1 MKITRIDHFVL
12 VTEDLQKCVEFYE
25 GILGL
30 EHVCE
35 GGKHS
40 LRFGSSKINIHT
52 RAGEFAPFAARPSAG
67 SADFCLICEDQSAQQ
82 LKTELESKGAQIE
95 LGVVPRTGARGAMQS
110 IYLRDPDGNLV
121 ELGVYENSDD
131 SA

>member
-1 MKITRIDHFVL
+1 MKIKGIDHFVL
-12 VTEDLQKCVEFYE
+12 VTDDLQKCVQFYE

-40 LRFGSSKINIHT
+40 LHFGSSKINIHT
-52 RAGEFAPFAARPSAG
+52 RAGKFAPFAARPIAG

-82 LKTELESKGAQIE
+82 LKMELESKGAQIE
-95 LGVVPRTGARGAMQS
+95 LSSCPEWARAALCKAS
-110 IYLRDPDGNLV
+110 ICAILTAI
-121 ELGVYENSDD
+121 S
-131 SA
+131 

>member
-1 MKITRIDHFVL
+1 MKIKGIDHFVL

-25 GILGL
+25 GVLGL
-30 EHVCE
+30 EYVCE

-40 LRFGSSKINIHT
+40 LCFGSSKINIHT
-52 RAGEFAPFAARPSAG
+52 RASEFAPFAARPIAG
-67 SADFCLICEDQSAQQ
+67 SADFCLICEGQSAQQ

-110 IYLRDPDGNLV
+110 LYLRDPDGNLV
-121 ELGVYENSDD
+121 ELGVYEGRD
-131 SA
+131 

>member
-1 MKITRIDHFVL
+1 MKIKEIDHFVL

-30 EHVCE
+30 EHICK

-52 RAGEFAPFAARPSAG
+52 HAGEFSPFAARPIAG
-67 SADFCLICEDQSAQQ
+67 SADFCLICEGQSAQQ

-95 LGVVPRTGARGAMQS
+95 LSSCLEWARAALCKAS
-110 IYLRDPDGNLV
+110 ICAILTAI
-121 ELGVYENSDD
+121 S
-131 SA
+131 

>member
-1 MKITRIDHFVL
+1 MKIKGIDHFVL
-12 VTEDLQKCVEFYE
+12 VTEDLQKCVQFYE

-67 SADFCLICEDQSAQQ
+67 SADFCLICERQSAQQ
-82 LKTELESKGAQIE
+82 LKTELESKGAPIE
-95 LGVVPRTGARGAMQS
+95 LSSCLARARTALCKAYICAILTAIS
-110 IYLRDPDGNLV
+110 
-121 ELGVYENSDD
+121 
-131 SA
+131 

>member
-1 MKITRIDHFVL
+1 MKITEIDHFVL
-12 VTEDLQKCVEFYE
+12 VTDDLQKCVQFYE

-40 LRFGSSKINIHT
+40 LRFGSSKINIRT
-52 RAGEFAPFAARPSAG
+52 RAGEFVPFAARPIAG

-110 IYLRDPDGNLV
+110 IYLRDPGDNLV
-121 ELGVYENSDD
+121 ELGVYESGED
-131 SA
+131 

>member
-12 VTEDLQKCVEFYE
+12 VTDDLQKCVEFYE
-25 GILGL
+25 GVLGL
-30 EHVCE
+30 EHICE

-52 RAGEFAPFAARPSAG
+52 RAGEFAPFAARPSVG
-67 SADFCLICEDQSAQQ
+67 SADFCLICEGQSAQQ

-95 LGVVPRTGARGAMQS
+95 LSSCLARARAALCKVS
-110 IYLRDPDGNLV
+110 IYAIPMV
-121 ELGVYENSDD
+121 IS
-131 SA
+131 

>member
-1 MKITRIDHFVL
+1 MKIKGIDHFVL

-52 RAGEFAPFAARPSAG
+52 RAGEFVPFAACPGAG

-82 LKTELESKGAQIE
+82 LKTELESKGVQIE
-95 LGVVPRTGARGAMQS
+95 LGVVPRMGARGVIQS
-110 IYLRDPDGNLV
+110 IYLHDPDGNLV
-121 ELGVYENSDD
+121 ELGVYEINED
-131 SA
+131 

>member
-1 MKITRIDHFVL
+1 MKTAKIDHFVL
-12 VTEDLQKCVEFYE
+12 VTDDLQKCVEFYE

-40 LRFGSSKINIHT
+40 LRFGPSKINIHT
-52 RAGEFAPFAARPSAG
+52 RAGEFAPFAACPGAG

-82 LKTELESKGAQIE
+82 LKKELESKGAQIE
-95 LGVVPRTGARGAMQS
+95 LSSRLEWARAALCKVS
-110 IYLRDPDGNLV
+110 ICAILTAI
-121 ELGVYENSDD
+121 S
-131 SA
+131 

>member
-1 MKITRIDHFVL
+1 MKIKGIDHFVL
-12 VTEDLQKCVEFYE
+12 VTDDLQKCVEFYE

-67 SADFCLICEDQSAQQ
+67 SADFCLICERQSAQQ

-95 LGVVPRTGARGAMQS
+95 LSSCLARA
-110 IYLRDPDGNLV
+110 R
-121 ELGVYENSDD
+121 
-131 SA
+131 SALCKASTCAILTAIS

>member
-1 MKITRIDHFVL
+1 MKITEIDHFVL
-12 VTEDLQKCVEFYE
+12 VTEDLQKCVQFYE

-52 RAGEFAPFAARPSAG
+52 RAGEFAPFATRPIAG
-67 SADFCLICEDQSAQQ
+67 SADFCEDQSAQQ

-95 LGVVPRTGARGAMQS
+95 LGVVSRTGARGAMQRS
-110 IYLRDPDGNLV
+110 ICAIPMV
-121 ELGVYENSDD
+121 IS
-131 SA
+131 

>member
-1 MKITRIDHFVL
+1 MKITNIDHFVL
-12 VTEDLQKCVEFYE
+12 VTDDLQKCVEFYE

-52 RAGEFAPFAARPSAG
+52 RAGEFAPFCGASLRGLGGLLPHLRRSKCAVAQNGAGKQRGSNRAWRRASNGRARCYAKYLSAR
-67 SADFCLICEDQSAQQ
+67 SRWQS
-82 LKTELESKGAQIE
+82 
-95 LGVVPRTGARGAMQS
+95 RRARR
-110 IYLRDPDGNLV
+110 I
-121 ELGVYENSDD
+121 
-131 SA
+131 

>member
-1 MKITRIDHFVL
+1 MKITKIDHFVL
-12 VTEDLQKCVEFYE
+12 VTDDLQKCVEFYE

-67 SADFCLICEDQSAQQ
+67 SADFCLIYEGQSAQQ

-95 LGVVPRTGARGAMQS
+95 LGVVPRNGAHGAMQS

-121 ELGVYENSDD
+121 ELGVYEGSED
-131 SA
+131 

>member
-1 MKITRIDHFVL
+1 MKITKINHFVL
-12 VTEDLQKCVEFYE
+12 VTDDLQKCVEFYE

-52 RAGEFAPFAARPSAG
+52 RAGEFAPFAARPGAG

-95 LGVVPRTGARGAMQS
+95 LSSCLEWARAALCKVS
-110 IYLRDPDGNLV
+110 ICAILTAI
-121 ELGVYENSDD
+121 S
-131 SA
+131 

>member
-1 MKITRIDHFVL
+1 MKITKIDHFVL
-12 VTEDLQKCVEFYE
+12 VTDDLQKCVEFYE

-30 EHVCE
+30 EHVYE

-40 LRFGSSKINIHT
+40 LRFSSSKINIHT
-52 RAGEFAPFAARPSAG
+52 RAGEFVPFAARPSAG
-67 SADFCLICEDQSAQQ
+67 SAEYCLICEGVSAQQ

-95 LGVVPRTGARGAMQS
+95 LGVVPRNGARGAMQS

-121 ELGVYENSDD
+121 ELGVYENSED
-131 SA
+131 

>member
-1 MKITRIDHFVL
+1 MKITKIDHFVL
-12 VTEDLQKCVEFYE
+12 VTDDLQKCVEFYE

-52 RAGEFAPFAARPSAG
+52 RAGEFAPFAARPIAG
-67 SADFCLICEDQSAQQ
+67 SADFCLISEDQSAQQ
-82 LKTELESKGAQIE
+82 LKTELENKGVQIE
-95 LGVVPRTGARGAMQS
+95 LSSYLATARAALCKVS
-110 IYLRDPDGNLV
+110 ICAILTAI
-121 ELGVYENSDD
+121 S
-131 SA
+131 

>member
-1 MKITRIDHFVL
+1 MKITKIDHFVL
-12 VTEDLQKCVEFYE
+12 VTDDLQKCVEFYE

-67 SADFCLICEDQSAQQ
+67 PADFCLIYAGAKRTAAQNGAGKQRSANRAWRRA
-82 LKTELESKGAQIE
+82 SHG
-95 LGVVPRTGARGAMQS
+95 RARRYAK
-110 IYLRDPDGNLV
+110 YL
-121 ELGVYENSDD
+121 
-131 SA
+131 SARS

>member
-1 MKITRIDHFVL
+1 MKITEIDHFVL
-12 VTEDLQKCVEFYE
+12 VTEDLQKCVQFYE

-40 LRFGSSKINIHT
+40 LRFASSKINIHT

-82 LKTELESKGAQIE
+82 LKTELERKGAQIE

-121 ELGVYENSDD
+121 ELGVYESGDD
-131 SA
+131 

>member
-1 MKITRIDHFVL
+1 MKITKIDHFVL

-52 RAGEFAPFAARPSAG
+52 RASEFAPFAARPIAG
-67 SADFCLICEDQSAQQ
+67 SADFCLISEDQSAQQ
-82 LKTELESKGAQIE
+82 LKTELENKGVQIE
-95 LGVVPRTGARGAMQS
+95 LSSCLARARAALCKVS
-110 IYLRDPDGNLV
+110 ICAILTAI
-121 ELGVYENSDD
+121 S
-131 SA
+131 

>member
-1 MKITRIDHFVL
+1 MKITEIDHFVL

-35 GGKHS
+35 SGKHS

-52 RAGEFAPFAARPSAG
+52 SAGALAPFAARPGAG

-95 LGVVPRTGARGAMQS
+95 LGVVPRMGARGAMQS

-121 ELGVYENSDD
+121 ELGVYERNED
-131 SA
+131 